1 MHSANTVRINGNC
14 MENLKFYLLTDTH
27 YFEESLGASGK
38 AYEEYIKTEA
48 FYMKESSEINKA
60 VFKELKEDKETE
72 LIIIPGDLS
81 KDGEYE
87 SHKSLIKEL
96 NALKDAGK
104 KIFVLTAGHDFNETG
119 RGYKND
125 RFVGSKG
132 TEFKELYNLYYEFG
146 YKDALSLDEETYSYI
161 AEIAP
166 QTRILALNCDSKK
179 ECKGLIDER
188 LLSWAKEQLEKAREE
203 GAYVIAMCHYPIIPS
218 VPVFDLVGDA
228 HVKNWR
234 EIASFLA
241 DNGVELVLTGH
252 MHIQS
257 INEFVTETGN
267 KLVDICTA
275 TTVGTPA
282 KYRKIEIA
290 SNGRMD
296 VKSIDVT
303 GFALPDNFNSYEEFF
318 DWRFDYSIKN
328 KIRKILDGG
337 NGVGKVLKK
346 IGLRVLNS
354 IKLGTISRILF
365 IRIDKSLKE
374 KKLIDFAGEIGTA
387 IFKGDQPFVEG
398 TSEFMAVKKALERFD
413 FILKKVE
420 PKFSKNGVEVDLTT
434 MILNTIGNN
443 KGYSDNNAVIN
454 LKGNINL

>member
-1 MHSANTVRINGNC
+1 MHSANTAKINGNY
-14 MENLKFYLLTDTH
+14 MTHLNFYLLTDTH
-27 YFEESLGASGK
+27 YFEESLGAEGK
-38 AYEEYIKTEA
+38 AYEEYMKTEA
-48 FYMKESSEINKA
+48 FYLKESSAINKA
-60 VFKELKEDKETE
+60 VFKKLKDDKETE

-87 SHKSLIKEL
+87 SHKSLIREL

-125 RFVGSKG
+125 EFVGSKG

-146 YKDALSLDEETYSYI
+146 YKDALSVDEETLSYI

-166 QTRILALNCDSKK
+166 NIRLLALNCDSKR

-188 LLSWAKEQLEKAREE
+188 LLNWAKEQLQKAKED
-203 GAYVIAMCHYPIIPS
+203 GVYTIAMCHYPVIPS

-257 INEFVTETGN
+257 INEFTSEKGN
-267 KLVDICTA
+267 KLYDICTA
-275 TTVGTPA
+275 TTVGTPG

-290 SNGRMD
+290 TNGKMI

-303 GFALPDNFNSYEEFF
+303 GFDIPDNFSSCEEFF
-318 DWRFDYSIKN
+318 DWRFKYSVKN
-328 KIRKILDGG
+328 KINKILEGG
-337 NGVGKVLKK
+337 SGITKTLKNLGGK
-346 IGLRVLNS
+346 ILNS
-354 IKLGTISRILF
+354 IKLKTIARLLF
-365 IRIDKSLKE
+365 IKIDSSLKNI
-374 KKLIDFAGEIGTA
+374 KLMDFAGEIATA
-387 IFKGDQPFVEG
+387 IFKGDMPYIKG
-398 TSEFMAVKKALERFD
+398 TPEYEAISKALKRLG
-413 FILKKVE
+413 FILKRIE
-420 PKFSKNGVEVDLTT
+420 PKLSKNGVKIDLTD
-434 MILNTIGNN
+434 MLLNTIGNN

-454 LKGNINL
+454 LKG

>member
-1 MHSANTVRINGNC
+1 MHSVNIVKTSGNY
-14 MENLKFYLLTDTH
+14 MTSLKFYLLTDTH
-27 YFEESLGASGK
+27 YFEESLGAEGK
-38 AYEEYIKTEA
+38 AYEEYMKTEA
-48 FYMKESSEINKA
+48 FYLKESSAINKA
-60 VFKELKEDKETE
+60 VFKKLKEDKETE

-87 SHKSLIKEL
+87 SHKSLIREL

-125 RFVGSKG
+125 EFVGSKG

-146 YKDALSLDEETYSYI
+146 YKDALSVDEETLSYI

-166 QTRILALNCDSKK
+166 NIRLLALNCDNKR
-179 ECKGLIDER
+179 ECKGLIDES
-188 LLSWAKEQLEKAREE
+188 LLNWSKEQLDNAQKA
-203 GAYVIAMCHYPIIPS
+203 GARVIAMCHYPVIPS

-257 INEFVTETGN
+257 INEFVSEKGN
-267 KLVDICTA
+267 KLYDICTA
-275 TTVGTPA
+275 TTVGTPG

-290 SNGRMD
+290 EDGTMD
-296 VKSIDVT
+296 VKSINVE
-303 GFALPDNFNSYEEFF
+303 GFTLPVEFETAEEFF
-318 DWRFDYSIKN
+318 DWRFKYSVKN
-328 KIRKILDGG
+328 KINKILEGG
-337 NGVGKVLKK
+337 SGFVKVLKQFGGK
-346 IGLRVLNS
+346 VLNS
-354 IKLGTISRILF
+354 IKLKTIARLLF
-365 IRIDKSLKE
+365 IKIDSSLKNV
-374 KKLIDFAGEIGTA
+374 KLMDFAGEIATA
-387 IFKGDQPFVEG
+387 IFKGDMPYIKG
-398 TSEFMAVKKALERFD
+398 TPEYEAISKALKRLG
-413 FILKKVE
+413 FILKRIE
-420 PKFSKNGVEVDLTT
+420 PKLSKNGVKIDLTD
-434 MILNTIGNN
+434 MLLNTIGNN

-454 LKGNINL
+454 LKG

>member
-1 MHSANTVRINGNC
+1 MHSANTARINGNC
-14 MENLKFYLLTDTH
+14 MEKLKFYLLTDTH

-38 AYEEYIKTEA
+38 AYEEYMKTEA
-48 FYMKESSEINKA
+48 FYLKESSEINKA
-60 VFKELKEDKETE
+60 VFKKLKEDKETE

-96 NALKDAGK
+96 TALKDAGK

-125 RFVGSKG
+125 KFVGSKG

-146 YKDALSLDEETYSYI
+146 YKDALSVDEETLSYI
-161 AEIAP
+161 TEIAEN
-166 QTRILALNCDSKK
+166 TRLLALNCDSKR

-188 LLSWAKEQLEKAREE
+188 LLKWAKEQLNKAKEE
-203 GAYVIAMCHYPIIPS
+203 NSYVIAMCHYPVIPS

-257 INEFVTETGN
+257 INEFVSEKGN
-267 KLVDICTA
+267 KLYDICTA
-275 TTVGTPA
+275 TTVGTPG

-290 SNGRMD
+290 EDGTMN
-296 VKSIDVT
+296 VKSINVE
-303 GFALPDNFNSYEEFF
+303 GFTLPDEFKTAEEFF
-318 DWRFDYSIKN
+318 DWRFKYSVKN
-328 KIRKILDGG
+328 KINKILEGG
-337 NGVGKVLKK
+337 SGFVKVLKK
-346 IGLRVLNS
+346 FGGKVLNL
-354 IKLGTISRILF
+354 IKLKTIARLLF
-365 IRIDKSLKE
+365 IKIDSSLKNI
-374 KKLIDFAGEIGTA
+374 KLMDFAGEIATA
-387 IFKGDQPFVEG
+387 IFKGDMPYIKG
-398 TSEFMAVKKALERFD
+398 TPQYDAISNALKRLS
-413 FILKKVE
+413 FILKKIE
-420 PKFSKNGVEVDLTT
+420 PKLSKNGVKVDLTD
-434 MILNTIGNN
+434 MLLNTIGNN

-454 LKGNINL
+454 LKG

>member
-1 MHSANTVRINGNC
+1 MKKI
-14 MENLKFYLLTDTH
+14 KFYLLTDTH
-27 YFEESLGASGK
+27 YFEESLGAEGK
-38 AYEEYIKTEA
+38 AYEEYMKTEA
-48 FYMKESSEINKA
+48 FYLKESSAINKA
-60 VFKELKEDKETE
+60 VFKKLKEDKETE

-87 SHKSLIKEL
+87 SHKSLIREL

-125 RFVGSKG
+125 EFVGSKG

-146 YKDALSLDEETYSYI
+146 YKDALSVDEETLSYI

-166 QTRILALNCDSKK
+166 NIRLLALNCDSKR

-188 LLSWAKEQLEKAREE
+188 LLKWAKEQLDNAQEVGAR
-203 GAYVIAMCHYPIIPS
+203 VIAMCHYPVIPS

-257 INEFVTETGN
+257 INEFTSESGN
-267 KLVDICTA
+267 KLYDICTA
-275 TTVGTPA
+275 TTVGTPG

-290 SNGRMD
+290 EDGTMN
-296 VKSIDVT
+296 VKSINVE
-303 GFALPDNFNSYEEFF
+303 GFSLPDEFKTAEEFF
-318 DWRFDYSIKN
+318 DWRFKYSVKN
-328 KIRKILDGG
+328 KINKILDGG
-337 NGVGKVLKK
+337 SGITKTLKSFGGK
-346 IGLRVLNS
+346 ILNS
-354 IKLGTISRILF
+354 IKLKTIARLLF
-365 IRIDKSLKE
+365 IKIDSSLKDVR
-374 KKLIDFAGEIGTA
+374 LIDFACDLATA
-387 IFKGDQPFVEG
+387 IFKGDMPYIKG
-398 TSEFMAVKKALERFD
+398 TPEYDAISKALKRLSFV
-413 FILKKVE
+413 LKKIE
-420 PKFSKNGVEVDLTT
+420 PKLSKNGEKIDLTD
-434 MILNTIGNN
+434 MLLNTIGNN

-454 LKGNINL
+454 LKG

>member
-1 MHSANTVRINGNC
+1 MKINGEF
-14 MENLKFYLLTDTH
+14 MGNLKFYLLTDTH
-27 YFEESLGASGK
+27 YFEESLGAEGK
-38 AYEEYIKTEA
+38 AYEEYMKTEA
-48 FYMKESSEINKA
+48 FYLKESSTINKA
-60 VFKELKEDKETE
+60 VFKKLKEDKETE
-72 LIIIPGDLS
+72 IIIIPGDLS

-96 NALKDAGK
+96 NELKESGK
-104 KIFVLTAGHDFNETG
+104 KIFVLTAGHDYNEFG
-119 RGYKND
+119 RSYKND
-125 RFVGSKG
+125 EFVPVKG

-146 YKDALSLDEETYSYI
+146 YKQALSVDEETLSYI

-166 QTRILALNCDSKK
+166 DVRILALNCDSKN
-179 ECKGLIDER
+179 ETKGTIDER
-188 LLSWAKEQLEKAREE
+188 LLNWAKEQLDKAKADK
-203 GAYVIAMCHYPIIPS
+203 AYTIAMCHYPIIPS

-234 EIASFLA
+234 EIATFLA

-413 FILKKVE
+413 FKLKKVE

>member
-1 MHSANTVRINGNC
+1 

-38 AYEEYIKTEA
+38 AYEEYMKTEA

-104 KIFVLTAGHDFNETG
+104 KIFVLTAGHDYNEFG
-119 RGYKND
+119 RSYNND
-125 RFVGSKG
+125 EFVQVKG
-132 TEFKELYNLYYEFG
+132 TELKELYNLYYEFG
-146 YKDALSLDEETYSYI
+146 FKDALSLDEETYSYI

-346 IGLRVLNS
+346 IGLLQ
-354 IKLGTISRILF
+354 
-365 IRIDKSLKE
+365 
-374 KKLIDFAGEIGTA
+374 EIMK
-387 IFKGDQPFVEG
+387 I
-398 TSEFMAVKKALERFD
+398 M
-413 FILKKVE
+413 
-420 PKFSKNGVEVDLTT
+420 KN
-434 MILNTIGNN
+434 
-443 KGYSDNNAVIN
+443 
-454 LKGNINL
+454 

>member
-1 MHSANTVRINGNC
+1 MHSVNIVKINGDY
-14 MENLKFYLLTDTH
+14 MTPLKFYLLTDTH

-38 AYEEYIKTEA
+38 AYEEYMKTEA
-48 FYMKESSEINKA
+48 FYLKESSAINKA
-60 VFKELKEDKETE
+60 VFQKLKEDKETE

-96 NALKDAGK
+96 NDLKECGK

-125 RFVGSKG
+125 KFVGSKG

-146 YKDALSLDEETYSYI
+146 FKDAISLHEETLSYI

-166 QTRILALNCDSKK
+166 EIRLLALNCDSKR
-179 ECKGLIDER
+179 ECKGLIDEN
-188 LLSWAKEQLEKAREE
+188 LLNWAKEQLDKAKEEK
-203 GAYVIAMCHYPIIPS
+203 AYVIAMCHYPVIPS

-257 INEFVTETGN
+257 INEFVTEKGN
-267 KLVDICTA
+267 KLIDICTA
-275 TTVGTPA
+275 TTVGTPG
-282 KYRKIEIA
+282 KYRKIEIDKK
-290 SNGRMD
+290 GKMD
-296 VKSIDVT
+296 VKSIEVT
-303 GFALPDNFNSYEEFF
+303 GFDIPDDFSSCEEFF
-318 DWRFDYSIKN
+318 DWRFKYSVKN
-328 KIRKILDGG
+328 KINKLFTGGTGIVKILKKFGG
-337 NGVGKVLKK
+337 S
-346 IGLRVLNS
+346 VLNS
-354 IKLGTISRILF
+354 IKLKTLAKLLIIK
-365 IRIDKSLKE
+365 IDDSLKNVR
-374 KKLIDFAGEIGTA
+374 LMDFAGEIATA
-387 IFKGDQPFVEG
+387 IFKGDMPYIKG
-398 TSEFMAVKKALERFD
+398 TPEYDAISKALKRLG

-420 PKFSKNGVEVDLTT
+420 PKLSKNGVEVDLTD
-434 MILNTIGNN
+434 MLLNTIGNN
-443 KGYSDNNAVIN
+443 KGYSDNNTVIN
-454 LKGNINL
+454 LKG

>member
-1 MHSANTVRINGNC
+1 MHSANTARINGNC
-14 MENLKFYLLTDTH
+14 MEKLKFYLLTDTH
-27 YFEESLGASGK
+27 YFEESLGAEGK
-38 AYEEYIKTEA
+38 AYEEYMKTEA
-48 FYMKESSEINKA
+48 FYLKESSAINKA
-60 VFKELKEDKETE
+60 VFKKLKEDKETE

-87 SHKSLIKEL
+87 SHKSLIREL

-125 RFVGSKG
+125 EFVGSKG

-146 YKDALSLDEETYSYI
+146 YKDALSIDEETLSYI

-166 QTRILALNCDSKK
+166 STRLLALNCDSKR

-188 LLSWAKEQLEKAREE
+188 LLNWAKEQLQKAKED
-203 GAYVIAMCHYPIIPS
+203 GVYTIAMCHYPVIPS

-257 INEFVTETGN
+257 INEFTSGNGN
-267 KLVDICTA
+267 KLYDICTA
-275 TTVGTPA
+275 TTVGTPG
-282 KYRKIEIA
+282 KYRKIEITEDGTM
-290 SNGRMD
+290 N
-296 VKSIDVT
+296 VQSINVE
-303 GFALPDNFNSYEEFF
+303 GFSLPSEFETAEEFF
-318 DWRFDYSIKN
+318 DWRFKYSVKN
-328 KIRKILDGG
+328 KINKILEGG
-337 NGVGKVLKK
+337 SGITKTLKSFGGK
-346 IGLRVLNS
+346 ILNS
-354 IKLGTISRILF
+354 IKLKTIARLLF
-365 IRIDKSLKE
+365 IKIDSSLKDVR
-374 KKLIDFAGEIGTA
+374 LIDFAGEIATA
-387 IFKGDQPFVEG
+387 IFKGDMPYIKG
-398 TSEFMAVKKALERFD
+398 TPEYDAISKALKRLS
-413 FILKKVE
+413 FILKKIE
-420 PKFSKNGVEVDLTT
+420 PKLSKNGVKIDLTD
-434 MILNTIGNN
+434 MLLNTIGNN

-454 LKGNINL
+454 LKG

>member
-1 MHSANTVRINGNC
+1 MHSANTARINGNC
-14 MENLKFYLLTDTH
+14 MEKLKFYLLTDTH
-27 YFEESLGASGK
+27 YFEESLGAEGK
-38 AYEEYIKTEA
+38 AYEEYMETEA
-48 FYMKESSEINKA
+48 FYLKESSAINKA
-60 VFKELKEDKETE
+60 VFKKLKEDKETE

-96 NALKDAGK
+96 NALKVAGK

-125 RFVGSKG
+125 EFVGSKG

-146 YKDALSLDEETYSYI
+146 YKEALSVDEETLSYV

-166 QTRILALNCDSKK
+166 DIRLLALNCDSKR

-188 LLSWAKEQLEKAREE
+188 LLDWAKEQLNKAKED
-203 GAYVIAMCHYPIIPS
+203 GAYTIAMCHYPVIPS

-257 INEFVTETGN
+257 INEFVSEKGN
-267 KLVDICTA
+267 KLYDICTA
-275 TTVGTPA
+275 TTVGTPG
-282 KYRKIEIA
+282 KYRKIEITED
-290 SNGRMD
+290 GTMD
-296 VKSIDVT
+296 VKSINVE
-303 GFALPDNFNSYEEFF
+303 GFSLPDEFKTAEDFF
-318 DWRFDYSIKN
+318 DWRFKYSVKN
-328 KIRKILDGG
+328 KINKILEGG
-337 NGVGKVLKK
+337 SGFVKVLKQFGGK
-346 IGLRVLNS
+346 VLNS
-354 IKLGTISRILF
+354 IKLKTIARLLL
-365 IRIDKSLKE
+365 IRIDSSLKNV
-374 KKLIDFAGEIGTA
+374 KLMDFAGEIATA
-387 IFKGDQPFVEG
+387 IFKGDMPYIKG
-398 TSEFMAVKKALERFD
+398 TPQYDAISKALKRLG
-413 FILKKVE
+413 FILKKIE
-420 PKFSKNGVEVDLTT
+420 PKLSKNGVKIDLTD
-434 MILNTIGNN
+434 MLLNTIGNN

-454 LKGNINL
+454 LKG

>member
-1 MHSANTVRINGNC
+1 MHSANTARINGNC
-14 MENLKFYLLTDTH
+14 MEKLKFYLLTDTH
-27 YFEESLGASGK
+27 YFEESLGAEGK
-38 AYEEYIKTEA
+38 AYEEYMKTEA
-48 FYMKESSEINKA
+48 FYLKESSAINKA
-60 VFKELKEDKETE
+60 VFKKLKEDKETE

-87 SHKSLIKEL
+87 SHKSLIREL

-125 RFVGSKG
+125 EFVGSKG

-146 YKDALSLDEETYSYI
+146 YKDALSVDEETLSYI
-161 AEIAP
+161 AEIAHNI
-166 QTRILALNCDSKK
+166 RLLALNCDSKR

-188 LLSWAKEQLEKAREE
+188 LLNWAKEQLQKAKED
-203 GAYVIAMCHYPIIPS
+203 GVYTIAMCHYPVIPS

-257 INEFVTETGN
+257 INEFVSEKGN
-267 KLVDICTA
+267 KLYDICTA
-275 TTVGTPA
+275 TTVGTPG

-290 SNGRMD
+290 EDGTMN
-296 VKSIDVT
+296 VKSINVE
-303 GFALPDNFNSYEEFF
+303 GFSLPSEFETAEEFF
-318 DWRFDYSIKN
+318 DWRFKYSVKN
-328 KIRKILDGG
+328 KINKILEGG
-337 NGVGKVLKK
+337 SGFVKVLKQFGGK
-346 IGLRVLNS
+346 VLNS
-354 IKLGTISRILF
+354 IKLKTIARLLF
-365 IRIDKSLKE
+365 IKIDSSLKNI
-374 KKLIDFAGEIGTA
+374 KLMDFAGEIATA
-387 IFKGDQPFVEG
+387 IFKGDMPYIKG
-398 TSEFMAVKKALERFD
+398 TPEYDAISKALKRLS
-413 FILKKVE
+413 FILKKIE
-420 PKFSKNGVEVDLTT
+420 PKLSKNGVKIDLTD
-434 MILNTIGNN
+434 MLLNTIGNN

-454 LKGNINL
+454 LKG

>member
-1 MHSANTVRINGNC
+1 MHSANIVKTNGNF
-14 MENLKFYLLTDTH
+14 MTTLKFYLLTDTH
-27 YFEESLGASGK
+27 YFEESLGAEGK
-38 AYEEYIKTEA
+38 AYEEYMKTEA
-48 FYMKESSEINKA
+48 FYLKESSAINKA
-60 VFKELKEDKETE
+60 VFKKLKEDKETE

-87 SHKSLIKEL
+87 SHKSLIREL

-125 RFVGSKG
+125 EFVGSKG
-132 TEFKELYNLYYEFG
+132 TEFKELYNFYYEFG
-146 YKDALSLDEETYSYI
+146 YKDALSIDKETLSYI

-166 QTRILALNCDSKK
+166 NIRLLALNCDSKR

-188 LLSWAKEQLEKAREE
+188 LLNWAKEQLQKAKED
-203 GAYVIAMCHYPIIPS
+203 GVYTIAMCHYPVIPS

-257 INEFVTETGN
+257 INEFTTQNGN
-267 KLVDICTA
+267 NLYDICTA
-275 TTVGTPA
+275 TTVGTPG

-290 SNGRMD
+290 EDGTMN
-296 VKSIDVT
+296 VKSINVE
-303 GFALPDNFNSYEEFF
+303 GFSLPGEFETAEEFF
-318 DWRFDYSIKN
+318 DWRFKYSVKN
-328 KIRKILDGG
+328 KINKILEGG
-337 NGVGKVLKK
+337 SGFVKVLKQFGGK
-346 IGLRVLNS
+346 VLNS
-354 IKLGTISRILF
+354 IKLKTIARLLF
-365 IRIDKSLKE
+365 IKIDSSLKNE
-374 KKLIDFAGEIGTA
+374 KLMDFAGEIATA
-387 IFKGDQPFVEG
+387 IFKGDMPYIKG
-398 TSEFMAVKKALERFD
+398 TPEYDAINKALKRLS
-413 FILKKVE
+413 FILKKIE
-420 PKFSKNGVEVDLTT
+420 PKLSKNGVKIDLTD
-434 MILNTIGNN
+434 MLLNTIGNN

-454 LKGNINL
+454 LKG